1 MQTLSMPNRA
11 WRQRRVAPDLWHVLD
26 GSRAFIAS
34 ALASRPRVVT
44 MHDIIPWLQGSGH
57 LAQVGRAGAAARK
70 LWQRNAASLR
80 AVEQVLCVS
89 EATRNDVVSHFG
101 VDSARAS
108 VLHLP
113 LRPDLAAL
121 VTAVAEVPRRRG
133 RVLHVGNNAAYKNR
147 VGVLRLFARLP
158 VDLALELAMC
168 GPAPTPELR
177 QLAAELG
184 ITDRVE
190 WITDLEDNRLAQEYA
205 QASLLTYPSLYEGF
219 GWPPLEA
226 MAFGVP
232 VVSSDAPALREVV
245 GNAAPSLPISD
256 ERAWEK
262 ACIELLA
269 SSVAAASASAR
280 GRKRA
285 ADFCAAAFAE
295 ALRDV
300 YLRTASGARQ

>member
-1 MQTLSMPNRA
+1 
-11 WRQRRVAPDLWHVLD
+11 
-26 GSRAFIAS
+26 
-34 ALASRPRVVT
+34 

-57 LAQVGRAGAAARK
+57 LAQVGRAGAAARR

-80 AVEQVLCVS
+80 TVEQVLCVS

-101 VDSARAS
+101 VDASRAS

-113 LRPDLAAL
+113 LRPGLAAL
-121 VTAVAEVPRRRG
+121 VSAVAEVPRRRG
-133 RVLHVGNNAAYKNR
+133 RVLHIGNNAAYKNR
-147 VGVLRLFARLP
+147 AGVLRLFARLP
-158 VDLALELAMC
+158 TDLALELAMC

-245 GNAAPSLPISD
+245 GDAAPSLPVSE
-256 ERAWEK
+256 ERAWEQ

-269 SSVAAASASAR
+269 SPEAAASASAR
-280 GRKRA
+280 GRKRS
-285 ADFCAAAFAE
+285 ADFGAAAFAGG
-295 ALRDV
+295 LREV
-300 YLRTASGARQ
+300 YLRAATGTRQ